1 MTMETRSS
9 LFRPERLAIGT
20 VQFGLTYGLAQQQV
34 PEAEAGRILQRAAEA
49 GVGWVDS
56 AALYGESEQVV
67 GRQWPPA
74 ASLKL
79 ATKTLK
85 GVTAP
90 ALAQGIAASL
100 ERLRRPAVDAL
111 LIHDPADLLG
121 RDGDALWRVLET
133 EKAAGRVGRI
143 GVSVYRGEEIDALM
157 ARFPLDI
164 VQLPLNALDRR
175 LIEGGQLARLE
186 AGGVEIHARSIFLQG
201 LLLAPEPEADRLFPG
216 LGRHLGAFR
225 RFLAEAGLSPLEGA
239 LYAAL
244 ARPEISVVVLGFL
257 GVGELDA
264 ALAAIE
270 RLARLEGDLA
280 IEAFALSDETIL
292 NPALWGRR

>member
-1 MTMETRSS
+1 MMEDRSS

-20 VQFGLTYGLAQQQV
+20 VQFGLAYGLAGQQV
-34 PEAEAGRILQRAAEA
+34 AETEVGRILRRAAEA

-56 AALYGESEQVV
+56 AALYGSSEEVV
-67 GRQWPPA
+67 GRQWPRA

-79 ATKTLK
+79 VTKTLK
-85 GVTAP
+85 GVVAP
-90 ALAQGIAASL
+90 AMAEGVAASL
-100 ERLRRPAVDAL
+100 GRLRRPAVDAL

-121 RDGDALWRVLET
+121 PEGDVLWRFLES
-133 EKAAGRVGRI
+133 EKAAGRAGRI
-143 GVSVYRGEEIDALM
+143 GVSVYRGEEIDALL
-157 ARFPLDI
+157 ARFPLEI

-175 LIEGGQLARLE
+175 LIDGGQLARLKS
-186 AGGVEIHARSIFLQG
+186 AGVEIHARSIFLQG

-244 ARPEISVVVLGFL
+244 ARPEISAVVLGFL
-257 GVGELDA
+257 TVGELDA
-264 ALAAIE
+264 ALSAIE

-292 NPALWGRR
+292 NPSLWARR